1 MTTPHAATAV
11 VRAAL
16 EDATVREL
24 LNRPGMAAWRIV
36 RALETDGWT
45 IAPTPP
51 PNGPERSTHSPR

>member
-24 LNRPGMAAWRIV
+24 LNRPGMTAWRII
-36 RALETDGWT
+36 RALEADGWAIT
-45 IAPTPP
+45 SAPAE
-51 PNGPERSTHSPR
+51 NGPETAAHSPR

>member
-24 LNRPGMAAWRIV
+24 LNRPGATAWRII

-45 IAPTPP
+45 IMSTPDAD
-51 PNGPERSTHSPR
+51 GPETGIQSAH